1 MKRICSLLVLVF
13 MGASFV
19 DAATFKVT
27 IPDENL
33 ADVVV
38 AIAWKHNYQAMVP
51 NPAYDMENPTAN
63 SETITNPEALLD
75 FSQRMMGERIKQ
87 THDEYLVYLLGQQQA
102 AERDS
107 VLQTI
112 AESAL
117 PISVEPIEMVADTI
131 LDGSGT

>member
-1 MKRICSLLVLVF
+1 
-13 MGASFV
+13 MGASLV
-19 DAATFKVT
+19 HAATFKVT

-38 AIAWKHNYQAMVP
+38 AIAWKHNYQATVP
-51 NPAYDMENPTAN
+51 NPAYDMENPSAN
-63 SETITNPEALLD
+63 PETIANPEALLD

-87 THDEYLVYLLGQQQA
+87 TYEEYQVYLLGQQQA

-112 AESAL
+112 TESAL
-117 PISVEPIEMVADTI
+117 PISVEPLDADVTM
-131 LDGSGT
+131 DGSGT